1 MQPEQHLNWSQID
14 TVLLDM
20 DGTLLDLHFDN
31 HFWLE
36 RVPVLVAEKDGISL
50 DQARARIELEYEA
63 VFGTL
68 NWYCYDYWSQR
79 LGLDIDTASREIQ
92 HLIGLRED
100 TLPFLDALRQSGRQV
115 VLLTNAHPQSL
126 SLKVERTALDNH
138 LDLLI
143 STHEYGV
150 SKESQRLWEQVQ
162 ARLGF
167 DPKRTLFVDDSQPI
181 LEAARL
187 FGIQYLLGVKNPDSK
202 RADKAFDGF
211 AAVSDYRT
219 LLDHIKKEPR

>member
-1 MQPEQHLNWSQID
+1 MQPEHHLNWSEID

-31 HFWLE
+31 HFWLD
-36 RVPVLVAEKDGISL
+36 RVPALLAEKDGIGL
-50 DQARARIELEYEA
+50 EQARARIEVEYDA

-79 LGLDIDTASREIQ
+79 LGLDIDTATREIQ
-92 HLIGLRED
+92 HLISLRDD
-100 TLPFLDALRQSGRQV
+100 TLPFLDALRQSGRRV

-126 SLKVERTALDNH
+126 SLKVERTRLDAH

-150 SKESQRLWEQVQ
+150 SKESQRLWELVQ
-162 ARLGF
+162 QRLKF
-167 DPKRTLFVDDSQPI
+167 DPARTLFVDDSQPI
-181 LEAARL
+181 LEAARR
-187 FGIQYLLGVKNPDSK
+187 FGIRYLLGVKNPDSK
-202 RADKAFDGF
+202 KDEKAFEGF
-211 AAVSDYRT
+211 AATNDYRS
-219 LLDHIKKEPR
+219 LLEAIAAGR